1 MSGYEVL
8 IPTTRHAVKVI
19 SITAEAPD
27 IRSVVCLN
35 ETYQALPISAGY
47 EQFVRRPTGIIERLL
62 GPSAYRVDV
71 SAPITQGDSWQL
83 GLALVHILKHNDEF
97 VDHGG
102 GTLIWASGEVDN
114 QLRVN
119 SVDHIAAKIEASREI
134 LQSAIENG
142 QSVIL
147 LIAKENL
154 SDLPSGIISGMAVFG
169 VSSLAESCEAIG
181 TKMPKQ
187 LIFTQASA
195 TPAKRGKVKAL
206 AMLGSLVAL
215 VGLLVFNVPFRSLNN
230 SYQYEQSGQ
239 LRMLRMEMRDMR
251 RQKNWVATN
260 ALYFFEVMYLS
271 AKSKKL
277 ASAITIQINAEAEAD
292 ANKQNGCRN
301 LNGLVINAGR
311 LPSIPDKGCKVTFEV
326 TSHADNKIRI
336 WLATIDRTSAN
347 TPLQLLKNGAEIAPG
362 QQFFT
367 PAVAIK
373 SANFDLIA
381 AISDRDDA
389 AWRGWFDNLVDA
401 GSIEIANLEM
411 DRLTSTGVG
420 IFQARWRPY
429 NELE

>member
-1 MSGYEVL
+1 VSGYEVL
-8 IPTTRHAVKVI
+8 IPTTRHAVKVM
-19 SITAEAPD
+19 SITAEAPN

-47 EQFVRRPTGIIERLL
+47 EQFVRRPTGIIEKLL

-83 GLALVHILKHNDEF
+83 GLALAHILKYNDEL

-102 GTLIWASGEVDN
+102 GTLIWASGEVDS

-134 LQSAIENG
+134 LQSAKENG
-142 QSVIL
+142 QRVIF

-154 SDLPSGIISGMAVFG
+154 SDLPSGIISGMTVFG

-187 LIFTQASA
+187 LTFPQASA
-195 TPAKRGKVKAL
+195 TPAKRGNGKAL
-206 AMLGSLVAL
+206 AVLGSLVGL
-215 VGLLVFNVPFRSLNN
+215 VGLLVFNVPFQSLNN
-230 SYQYEQSGQ
+230 SYQYEQAGQ
-239 LRMLRMEMRDMR
+239 LRMLRMEMRDIR

-277 ASAITIQINAEAEAD
+277 ANAITIKMNADAD
-292 ANKQNGCRN
+292 ANEQSGCRDF
-301 LNGLVINAGR
+301 NGQVINAGR
-311 LPSIPDKGCKVTFEV
+311 LPSLSDKGCKVTFEV

-336 WLATIDRTSAN
+336 WLAAIDRTSAN
-347 TPLQLLKNGAEIAPG
+347 TALQLLKNGAEIAPG

-381 AISDRDDA
+381 AISERDDA
-389 AWRGWFDNLVDA
+389 VWRSWFDNLVAAD
-401 GSIEIANLEM
+401 SIEIANLEM

-429 NELE
+429 NELD

>member
-35 ETYQALPISAGY
+35 KTYQALPISAGY
-47 EQFVRRPTGIIERLL
+47 EQFVRRPTGIIEKLL

-83 GLALVHILKHNDEF
+83 GLALAHILKYNDEF

-102 GTLIWASGEVDN
+102 GTLIWASGEVDS

-119 SVDHIAAKIEASREI
+119 SVDHIATKIEASREI
-134 LQSAIENG
+134 LQSAKENG
-142 QSVIL
+142 QRVIF

-154 SDLPSGIISGMAVFG
+154 GDLHSGIISGMTVFG

-187 LIFTQASA
+187 LTFPQASA

-206 AMLGSLVAL
+206 AVLGSLVGL

-230 SYQYEQSGQ
+230 SYQYEQAGQ
-239 LRMLRMEMRDMR
+239 LRMLRMEMRDIR

-277 ASAITIQINAEAEAD
+277 ANAITIKINADAD
-292 ANKQNGCRN
+292 ANEQSGCRDF
-301 LNGLVINAGR
+301 NGQVINAGR
-311 LPSIPDKGCKVTFEV
+311 LPSLSDNDCKVTFEV

-336 WLATIDRTSAN
+336 WLAAIDRTSAN
-347 TPLQLLKNGAEIAPG
+347 TTLQLLKNGAEIAPG

-367 PAVAIK
+367 PAATIK

-381 AISDRDDA
+381 AISERDDA
-389 AWRGWFDNLVDA
+389 VWRSWFDNLVAAD
-401 GSIEIANLEM
+401 SIEIANLEM

-429 NELE
+429 NELD